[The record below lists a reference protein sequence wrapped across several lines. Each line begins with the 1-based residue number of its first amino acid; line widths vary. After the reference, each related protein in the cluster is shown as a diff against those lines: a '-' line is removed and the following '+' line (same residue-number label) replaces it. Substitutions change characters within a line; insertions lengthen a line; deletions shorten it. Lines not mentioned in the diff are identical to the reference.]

1 MNSKIELVNKL
12 QSQENR
18 FVLQAVADLRACGK
32 LCDGSL
38 RGIALCQAQLQEA
51 DLSGADLAFVDFHQ
65 ASLEAA
71 ILRGARLQGT
81 KLNRAGLQ
89 GADLEQADLTN
100 ADLYKVN
107 LRGARNLNDAQL
119 SKANQLFG
127 SIMPDGSVYDGRF
140 NLFGD
145 LARARW
151 AKVCTEDPKA
161 MAEFYGIPLEAYL
174 LGQKKEAV
182 VLS

>member
-1 MNSKIELVNKL
+1 MVSKIELINKL
-12 QSQENR
+12 HSLENR
-18 FVLQAVADLRACGK
+18 SVLQAVADLRACGK

-38 RGIALCQAQLQEA
+38 RGIALCRAQLQGA

-65 ASLEAA
+65 ADLESAN
-71 ILRGARLQGT
+71 LRGIRLQAA
-81 KLNRAGLQ
+81 KLNRANLEGV
-89 GADLEQADLTN
+89 DLELAILTN
-100 ADLYKVN
+100 TDLYKVN
-107 LRGARNLNDAQL
+107 LRGARNLCDVQL
-119 SKANQLFG
+119 SKANELFG

-151 AKVCTEDPKA
+151 AKIHTDDPKA
-161 MAEFYGIPLEAYL
+161 MAEFYGISLEAYQ
-174 LGQKKEAV
+174 LGQKKMAE